1 MLRLMLDA
9 HPELAIPG
17 ESHFIPPLWS
27 ARRRYLRGGRLD
39 ADLLLTELFRTL
51 HFQMWKLPEA
61 EVRRRVSGL
70 MDPGFADVIGSVFAV
85 YAEHQGKERWGDK
98 TPIYVR
104 HLPLLATLFGD
115 ARFVHLIRDGRDR
128 KWRDDVQAGRRAG
141 AALGP
146 GRYLEVRYEGLVA
159 DPRRTAEE
167 VARFVDLPFDER
179 MLDHRR
185 DWADRIHAPETG
197 KPYHA
202 SVARPL
208 TPGLRNWRAE
218 MAERDVRSFEAV
230 AGPLL
235 GELGYERRHP
245 RLPAGRRAMAGARTS
260 LIGLRAAG
268 SRAKRAVVR
277 RALRRPPVPA
287 WTGDGRTPAGA
298 RPGP

>member
-1 MLRLMLDA
+1 MAGPPVFVVGCGRSGTTMLRLMLDA

-115 ARFVHLIRDGRDR
+115 ARFVHLIRDGRDVTLSYLSVP
-128 KWRDDVQAGRRAG
+128 W
-141 AALGP
+141 GP
-146 GRYLEVRYEGLVA
+146 S
-159 DPRRTAEE
+159 TI
-167 VARFVDLPFDER
+167 
-179 MLDHRR
+179 
-185 DWADRIHAPETG
+185 WQ
-197 KPYHA
+197 
-202 SVARPL
+202 
-208 TPGLRNWRAE
+208 
-218 MAERDVRSFEAV
+218 
-230 AGPLL
+230 
-235 GELGYERRHP
+235 
-245 RLPAGRRAMAGARTS
+245 
-260 LIGLRAAG
+260 
-268 SRAKRAVVR
+268 
-277 RALRRPPVPA
+277 
-287 WTGDGRTPAGA
+287 
-298 RPGP
+298 